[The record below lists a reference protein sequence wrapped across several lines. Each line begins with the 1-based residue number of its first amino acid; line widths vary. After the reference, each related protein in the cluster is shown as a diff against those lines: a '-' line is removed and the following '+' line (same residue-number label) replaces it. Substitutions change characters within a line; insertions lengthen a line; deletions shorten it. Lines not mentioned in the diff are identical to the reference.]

1 MIKRLLPVLCICL
14 SLTVFG
20 QDPHFSQFFTAPHA
34 INPANTGTSQGA
46 WRVLTNVRQQWANS
60 GTRFNSYSLTSDV
73 KLLGSAPQENTLA
86 LGLSFLA
93 DRTMNGAFS
102 STYTSTSLAYHVQVN
117 TYQRLGMGLQ
127 ASYGTRQLDFS
138 RLTFGEQFVGENFD
152 TSLPSGET
160 SLSALKPFISL
171 SAGLFYNFQTDEL
184 DLDMGAALFH
194 LNKPK
199 QSFISNSEQL
209 LPAKQSVHLSATYGP
224 SAQLSYHMSA
234 IYQKQSNQQYFSV
247 GGAAGIQ
254 LANSDNNRMLWA
266 GMWYRNNDAIYPYL
280 GILNGNMQ
288 LGISY
293 DLSVSKQVQNSSL
306 PGSFEL
312 SLIFRQSSKRFQSI
326 VCPWR

>member
-1 MIKRLLPVLCICL
+1 MIKRLLLVLCICF

-46 WRVLTNVRQQWANS
+46 WRVLSNIRQQWANS
-60 GTRFNSYSLTSDV
+60 GTRFNSYSFTSDV
-73 KLLGSAPQENTLA
+73 KLWGGSPQENTLA

-93 DRTMNGAFS
+93 DRTMNGAFT
-102 STYTSTSLAYHVQVN
+102 STYTSASMAYHVQVN

-171 SAGLFYNFQTDEL
+171 SAGLFYNFQIDEL
-184 DLDMGAALFH
+184 DMDMGAAIFH

-199 QSFISNSEQL
+199 QSFTSNTEQI
-209 LPAKQSVHLSATYGP
+209 LPVKQSIHLSATYNPG
-224 SAQLSYHMSA
+224 AQLSYHMSG
-234 IYQKQSNQQYFSV
+234 IYQKQGNQQYFSV
-247 GGAAGIQ
+247 GGAAGIH
-254 LANSDNNRMLWA
+254 LANSPNNRMLWA

-280 GILNGNMQ
+280 GVLTGTMQ
-288 LGISY
+288 VGFSY
-293 DLSVSKQVQNSSL
+293 DLSVSKQVQNTSL
-306 PGSFEL
+306 PSSFEL

-326 VCPWR
+326 VCPWK

>member
-1 MIKRLLPVLCICL
+1 MIKRLLSILLTCF
-14 SLTVFG
+14 SLNVFG

-34 INPANTGTSQGA
+34 INPANTGTNQGG
-46 WRVLTNVRQQWANS
+46 WRVLSNVRQQWANS
-60 GTRFNSYSLTSDV
+60 GTRFNSYSFTSDV

-117 TYQRLGMGLQ
+117 TQQRLGMGIQ
-127 ASYGTRQLDFS
+127 ASYATRQLDFS
-138 RLTFGEQFVGENFD
+138 KLTFGEQFVGENFD

-171 SAGLFYNFQTDEL
+171 SGGLFYNFQTDEL
-184 DLDMGAALFH
+184 DLDMGAAFFH
-194 LNKPK
+194 INKPK
-199 QSFISNSEQL
+199 QSFTGNTEQI
-209 LPAKQSVHLSATYGP
+209 LPAKQSVHLSATYKPG
-224 SAQLSYHMSA
+224 AQLSYHMSG
-234 IYQKQSNQQYFSV
+234 IYQKQGNQQYFSV
-247 GGAAGIQ
+247 GGATGIQ
-254 LANSDNNRMLWA
+254 LANSNRMLWA

-288 LGISY
+288 LGLSY
-293 DLSVSKQVQNSSL
+293 DLSVNKQVQNTSL

-312 SLIFRQSSKRFQSI
+312 SLIFRQSAKRFQSI
-326 VCPWR
+326 ICPWK

>member
-1 MIKRLLPVLCICL
+1 MIKRLLLVLCICF
-14 SLTVFG
+14 SLNVFG

-138 RLTFGEQFVGENFD
+138 KLTFGEQFVGENFD

-160 SLSALKPFISL
+160 NLSALKPFISL
-171 SAGLFYNFQTDEL
+171 SAGFFYNFQTDEL

-194 LNKPK
+194 INKPK
-199 QSFISNSEQL
+199 QSFTSNTEQI
-209 LPAKQSVHLSATYGP
+209 LPAKQSVHLSATYKPG
-224 SAQLSYHMSA
+224 AQLSYHMSG
-234 IYQKQSNQQYFSV
+234 IYQKQGNQQYLSV
-247 GGAAGIQ
+247 GGATGIQ
-254 LANSDNNRMLWA
+254 LANSNRMLWA

-288 LGISY
+288 LGLSY
-293 DLSVSKQVQNSSL
+293 DLSVNKQVQNTSL

-312 SLIFRQSSKRFQSI
+312 SLIFRQSAKRFQSI
-326 VCPWR
+326 VCPWK

>member
-1 MIKRLLPVLCICL
+1 MIKRLLLVLCICF

-46 WRVLTNVRQQWANS
+46 WRVLSNLRQQWANS

-93 DRTMNGAFS
+93 DRTMNGSFS

-160 SLSALKPFISL
+160 SLSALKPFVSL
-171 SAGLFYNFQTDEL
+171 SGGLFYNLQTDEL

-199 QSFISNSEQL
+199 QSFISNTEQI
-209 LPAKQSVHLSATYGP
+209 LPVKQSMHLSATYNPG
-224 SAQLSYHMSA
+224 AQMSYHMSG
-234 IYQKQSNQQYFSV
+234 IYQKQGNQQYFSV
-247 GGAAGIQ
+247 GGAAGMQ
-254 LANSDNNRMLWA
+254 LANSNNMLWA
-266 GMWYRNNDAIYPYL
+266 GMWYRNNDAFYPYL
-280 GILNGNMQ
+280 GVLTGNMQ
-288 LGISY
+288 VGLSY

-326 VCPWR
+326 VCPWK